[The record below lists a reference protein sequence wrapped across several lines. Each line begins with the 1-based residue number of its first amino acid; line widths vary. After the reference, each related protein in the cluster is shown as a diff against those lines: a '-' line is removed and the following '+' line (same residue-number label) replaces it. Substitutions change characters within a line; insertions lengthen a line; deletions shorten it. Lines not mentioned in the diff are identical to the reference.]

1 MICVI
6 AIDDH
11 ELIIKAVSDE
21 LSKQPDIELVGTADR
36 GSQLHDLAREKS
48 PDVVLLDLG
57 MAGEEFDPIA
67 AVKTLL
73 REHPEVRVVILTG
86 ELEPAYVKYLTDAGA
101 KGYIFKNDKFS
112 GSLSQ
117 AIRTVYK
124 GEHFYSPSV
133 LKILFGKFKEIP
145 KLNDQELQVLRLV
158 TEGYQ
163 NNRIGETL
171 GVSEKRVKN
180 ILTDIYQKLNIE
192 EEGDI
197 NMRVSLINKVRELGL
212 LLR

>member
-1 MICVI
+1 MIRVI

-11 ELIIKAVSDE
+11 ELILSAISEE
-21 LSKQPDIELVGTADR
+21 LSKQQDIELVGTADH
-36 GSQLHDLAREKS
+36 GSQLHTLVREKS

-57 MAGEEFDPIA
+57 MAGEEFDPIV

-73 REHPEVRVVILTG
+73 RGHPEVRVVILTG
-86 ELEPAYVKYLTDAGA
+86 ELEPAYVKYLVDAGA

-117 AIRTVYK
+117 AIRIVFN

-133 LKILFGKFKEIP
+133 LKILFGKVKEIP
-145 KLNDQELQVLRLV
+145 KLTDQELQVLQLV
-158 TEGYQ
+158 AEGYQ
-163 NNRIGETL
+163 NNRIAETL
-171 GVSEKRVKN
+171 SLSEKRVRN
-180 ILTDIYQKLNIE
+180 ILTDIYQKIGIE
-192 EEGDI
+192 EAGDI
-197 NMRVSLINKVRELGL
+197 NMRVALINKVRELGL